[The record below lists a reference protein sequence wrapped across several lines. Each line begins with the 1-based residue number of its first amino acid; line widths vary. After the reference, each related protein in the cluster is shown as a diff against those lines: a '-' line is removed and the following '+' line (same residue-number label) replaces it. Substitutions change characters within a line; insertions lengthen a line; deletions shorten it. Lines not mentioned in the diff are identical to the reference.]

1 MVKKRSW
8 SSSQP
13 NLFQE
18 EPTPSSSTTEE
29 ITPTPPP
36 PPPPVKIVCPKCG
49 GAAAKSVK
57 GGEFIGLYYC
67 QGPCSCGDNF
77 YFTPSGDSTTS
88 APNSD

>member
-1 MVKKRSW
+1 
-8 SSSQP
+8 
-13 NLFQE
+13 
-18 EPTPSSSTTEE
+18 
-29 ITPTPPP
+29 
-36 PPPPVKIVCPKCG
+36 VKIVCPKCG